1 MLPNDDS
8 NGSAPADMCS
18 ALTRQVIKAGS
29 YTSLIVVQGTSAK
42 ARKLLD
48 GVTPNHLLAVPVMNP
63 VAAYCMLAG
72 LWLWHDALH
81 ECHEIVQK
89 NAADLLQA
97 APFLHQTPSKA
108 GKKVG
113 LVQTTESSNTIKTIN
128 LELMDQTLAFWHGIM
143 HRREGDF
150 SNSHYWFRRV
160 GKHPAMS
167 LVGDGYDAD
176 ALIDDVQRAHDAGQS
191 PAALVQLQRQEWAT
205 LFNWC
210 VAQR

>member
-1 MLPNDDS
+1 MQIK
-8 NGSAPADMCS
+8 
-18 ALTRQVIKAGS
+18 LTQELEAAIRPVFQAMP
-29 YTSLIVVQGTSAK
+29 LTSAME
-42 ARKLLD
+42 LLVVE
-48 GVTPNHLLAVPVMNP
+48 GNTANSPHAAVVEQA
-63 VAAYCMLAG
+63 VA
-72 LWLWHDALH
+72 HDALRDRP
-81 ECHEIVQK
+81 ELR
-89 NAADLLQA
+89 AALWLYVDELDRS
-97 APFLHQTPSKA
+97 H
-108 GKKVG
+108 
-113 LVQTTESSNTIKTIN
+113 TISQGIEDATGSY
-128 LELMDQTLAFWHGIM
+128 WHGIM